1 MPVPARPSAAERA
14 GLVQQLTELDTRF
27 WIVNTMEMFE
37 RLAYYG
43 VRAVIAL
50 YMVLPLE
57 SGGPEFSHVQKGAIF
72 AAWAAVQSL
81 LPMFTGGFADRYGH
95 KRTIAFAIVVK
106 IAGYL
111 AMAHFKS
118 YPLFFLGCVLLAAG
132 TAIFKPGVQGTL
144 AATLKESNAS
154 VGWGIFYQLVNIG
167 GFLGPVLAGVL
178 RMMDWVYVFYAC
190 AIIVSI
196 NFLWLPFYRDPT
208 EEASGR
214 AASAGG
220 DDAAQKQTWAE
231 LSRSVAKES
240 ALRWGT
246 FFAALALAWFVVT
259 FGIGAFAASL
269 TGVAIDTPVSVP
281 LSLALAGVGGGL
293 CVVALVAPRLS
304 GGEWLGDAALFAAL
318 ALSVVVLAAG
328 WHHPPSD
335 ALVAVGQAHEG
346 LWGLLGNFAAGGSY
360 LGPMGA
366 LVGGALLHFARRKAV
381 LDVGHVDPGS
391 VLIVSVAGLF
401 QPRVLWFC
409 LVFSGFW
416 LMFNQV
422 FDLLPNVIDDWV
434 DSSGIIASLG
444 HAFQVPAVPTLLA
457 VLLAALWAL
466 VCGAI
471 VMLAIRPDRRD
482 RTAVG
487 LAPWAVAGVGVA
499 MASWFALAPVAGRI
513 SARLAEGAWAGTP
526 LPTLAGLVPLLG
538 VMLVVAAAGRLARP
552 PGKLVAGVASV
563 LAFVT
568 GAWWLHGRF
577 ADAGPAL
584 VAMAEAGQ
592 QVNPEWMINLNPG
605 LIVFTM
611 IFFAWLSS
619 FVRPLT
625 SILVG
630 MTVAT
635 LGSVVAGTAVVGWVT
650 LAGIL
655 VFSIGEMLS
664 SPKKMEYLASL
675 APRGQEGLFMG
686 YANVPVAIGWI
697 SGSIFAGNRY
707 EEAGD
712 KANLARRYLV
722 EERGW
727 TEAAAEALPRSEVV
741 ETLARELSTTAADV
755 RHLLFTTYHPER
767 LWIDIGL
774 IGLTSIVGMVIYD
787 RVLRRIDRAAEAS
800 GTR

>member
-1 MPVPARPSAAERA
+1 MPAPATAPATERP
-14 GLVQQLTELDTRF
+14 GLVEQLTALDTRF

-57 SGGPEFSHVQKGAIF
+57 SGGPEFTHVQKGAIF

-118 YPLFFLGCVLLAAG
+118 YPLFFMGCVLLAGG

-144 AATLKESNAS
+144 AATLKQSNAS

-190 AIIVSI
+190 AIIVSV
-196 NFLWLPFYRDPT
+196 NFLWLPFYKDPT
-208 EEASGR
+208 EESPEGHD
-214 AASAGG
+214 AAAEE
-220 DDAAQKQTWAE
+220 AAQKASWAG
-231 LSRSVAKES
+231 LSQSVTAAS
-240 ALRWGT
+240 ALRWGR
-246 FFAALALAWFVVT
+246 FFAAMALAWFVVT
-259 FGIGAFAASL
+259 FGVRAFAADL
-269 TGVAIDTPVSVP
+269 TGVAVDTAVSVP
-281 LSLALAGVGGGL
+281 LSLGLAGVGGL
-293 CVVALVAPRLS
+293 LSLVALVAPRLE
-304 GGEWLGDAALFAAL
+304 GRAWLGDAALFAVL
-318 ALSVVVLAAG
+318 AVSVVAVALG
-328 WHHPPSD
+328 LHHSPTD
-335 ALVAVGQAHEG
+335 ALVAAGQAHEG
-346 LWGLLGNFAAGGSY
+346 LWGLLGTFASAGVY
-360 LGPMGA
+360 VGPMGA
-366 LVGGALLHFARRKAV
+366 LLGAALLHFARRKEA
-381 LDVGHVDPGS
+381 LDQGHVDPGS
-391 VLIVSVAGLF
+391 VLVVSVAGLF

-434 DSSGIIASLG
+434 DSSGIIATLG
-444 HAFQVPAVPTLLA
+444 HAFELPAVPTLLA
-457 VLLAALWAL
+457 VLFAALWAF

-487 LAPWAVAGVGVA
+487 QAPWVVAGVGVA
-499 MASWFALAPVAGRI
+499 LASWFALAPVAGRI
-513 SARLAEGAWAGTP
+513 SASLSEGSLAGTP
-526 LPTLAGLVPLLG
+526 LPTLAGFAPLLG
-538 VMLVVAAAGRLARP
+538 VMLIVAAVGRLAHL
-552 PGKLVAGVASV
+552 PGKLVAGVASAV
-563 LAFVT
+563 AFVS
-568 GAWWLHGRF
+568 GAWSLHGGF
-577 ADAGPAL
+577 VDAGPGL
-584 VAMAEAGQ
+584 VEMAEAGQ

-625 SILVG
+625 SILIG
-630 MTVAT
+630 MAVAT
-635 LGSVVAGTAVVGWVT
+635 LGSVLAGTAVVGWVT

-655 VFSIGEMLS
+655 VFSVGEMLS

-675 APRGQEGLFMG
+675 ARKGQEGLFMG

-707 EEAGD
+707 DEAGD

-727 TEAAAEALPRSEVV
+727 ADDAAQALPRSEVV
-741 ETLARELSTTAADV
+741 DTLARELSSTATDV
-755 RHLLFTTYHPER
+755 QHLLFSTYHPER

-774 IGLTSIVGMVIYD
+774 IGVASIVGMVVYD
-787 RVLRRIDRAAEAS
+787 RVLRRMDRAAE
-800 GTR
+800 